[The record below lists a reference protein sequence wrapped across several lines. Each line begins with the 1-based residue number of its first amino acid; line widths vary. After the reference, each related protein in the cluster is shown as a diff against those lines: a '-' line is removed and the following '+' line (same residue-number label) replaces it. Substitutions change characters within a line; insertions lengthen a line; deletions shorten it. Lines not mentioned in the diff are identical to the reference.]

1 MDNISLK
8 EHQKTAINYSREQDV
23 YALLMD
29 MGTGKTLCDIVDT
42 IQSNAYPWLIVTRN
56 GVKINWQQEIIKW
69 TGHTDIQILKGTRAQ
84 KARALKSDARYFIT
98 NYESLYSLHS
108 DIIKRQWGKVSFDE
122 SSSIKNASAKC
133 THYAWVIRQSAR
145 RARLLTGT
153 PIGRNPLD
161 LFSQFYILD
170 PRILGFYARPKSK
183 KPISSAFF
191 GFRHKYAEIEYQY
204 HYGRKHE
211 AIKKDDNGKPV
222 FKNIDEIRRLI
233 EPYSYMVKKED
244 CLDLPEQIIM
254 TREITMH
261 EDQRRIYDELVADSV
276 ADIPEHEVMSVPNA
290 LAKMCR
296 LQQVL
301 GGNVVLDDGKGKRR
315 VPENKT
321 EAVFDILEEIGDNR
335 AVIWCR
341 FTDEIA
347 YLNEQLTRAGYNVI
361 TYYGDTEDK
370 DAVYAKVTAGD
381 YDVLIA
387 NAQSG
392 GIGLNFTT
400 ASYAIYYSRSW
411 NLIEYLQSR
420 DRIYRMGQTNKVT
433 QIILTTA
440 DTLEVALHKSLEGK
454 KEFSD
459 FFTAP
464 SKDGFVNILKG
475 NV

>member
-1 MDNISLK
+1 MDTAQLKPHQEKAIS
-8 EHQKTAINYSREQDV
+8 YSSEQDAFA
-23 YALLMD
+23 YLMD

-42 IQSNAYPWLIVTRN
+42 VKNNAYPWLIVTRN
-56 GVKINWQQEIIKW
+56 GVKINWQQEILKW
-69 TGHTDIQILKGTRAQ
+69 TGDTDVQILKGTKSQ
-84 KARALKSDARYFIT
+84 KARALKSDARYFIM
-98 NYESLYSLHS
+98 NYESLYSMHADLV
-108 DIIKRQWGKVSFDE
+108 KRQWGKISFDE
-122 SSSIKNASAKC
+122 SSSVKNATAKC
-133 THYAWVIRQSAR
+133 THYAWVVRQSAR

-170 PRILGFYARPKSK
+170 PKILGFYARPKSK

-211 AIKKDDNGKPV
+211 AIKKDEDGKPV

-244 CLDLPEQIIM
+244 CLDLPEQVIM

-261 EDQRRIYDELVADSV
+261 DEQRAIYDQLVIDSV
-276 ADIPEHEVMSVPNA
+276 ADIPENEVMSVPNA

-315 VPENKT
+315 IPENKT

-341 FTDEIA
+341 FTDEIE
-347 YLNEQLTRAGYNVI
+347 YLYDQLTKAGYKALC
-361 TYYGDTEDK
+361 YYGDTDDK
-370 DAVYAKVTAGD
+370 DSVYAAVTAGD

-400 ASYAIYYSRSW
+400 ASYSIYYSRSW
-411 NLIEYLQSR
+411 NLIAYQQSR

-440 DTLEVALHKSLEGK
+440 DTLEVVLHKSLADK

-464 SKDGFVNILKG
+464 SKNSFVNMLKG